1 MKVNM
6 QMAEDF
12 DDKMDKI
19 REKYYKGAA
28 KSDYR
33 ASFLCNQIIDMYA
46 TSDEDRLKE
55 FIEEDAKLS
64 KSPRTLTFRVG
75 SHSRLLDIAKS
86 LNVTPAT
93 AMRGLIELNANC
105 VDTEEDIKEE
115 AGPSPDVELKLRTIK
130 EKINELQKLVEEL
143 EKDIRK

>member
-6 QMAEDF
+6 QMATDF
-12 DDKMDKI
+12 DDKIDKI
-19 REKYYKGAA
+19 REKHYKGAT

-33 ASFLCNQIIDMYA
+33 ASFLCNQIIDSYGI
-46 TSDEDRLKE
+46 SDEDKLKAK
-55 FIEEDAKLS
+55 IEGDANLPKA
-64 KSPRTLTFRVG
+64 PRTLTFRVG
-75 SHSRLLDIAKS
+75 SHARLLDIAKS

-93 AMRGLIELNANC
+93 ALRGLIELNADC
-105 VDTEEDIKEE
+105 EEAESDMQEE

-130 EKINELQKLVEEL
+130 EKIKELQDLVEEL

>member
-6 QMAEDF
+6 QMATDF
-12 DDKMDKI
+12 DDKIDKI
-19 REKYYKGAA
+19 REKHYKGAT

-33 ASFLCNQIIDMYA
+33 ASFLCNQIIDSYGI
-46 TSDEDRLKE
+46 SDEDKLKE
-55 FIEEDAKLS
+55 KIKEDANLP

-75 SHSRLLDIAKS
+75 SHARLLDIAKS

-93 AMRGLIELNANC
+93 ALRGLIELNA
-105 VDTEEDIKEE
+105 DGEAESDMQEE

-130 EKINELQKLVEEL
+130 ERITELQNLVEEL